1 MATQYRPRVSTLGDF
16 MSTTNKDSDWSTAEV
31 RAAVDA
37 YLRMLALEKR
47 GQKFVKTAE
56 NLALRE
62 TSLPNRTKGSVEFRM
77 QNISAVLMKMHREF
91 IKGYKPARNVGSNV
105 EQSIRA
111 VLIEKGVKPGDP
123 TAPTADEETLEQR
136 AVALEKLPLG
146 DEPAG
151 ILKPKRAPSP
161 GTAYIRD
168 PKVRAWVRKKAKGI
182 CEGCKQP
189 APFTKNDSPYLEVH
203 HVKHLANKGS
213 DRTSNAVALCPN
225 CHRRCHHSNDS
236 EAFTES
242 LYLTVKRL
250 RRE

>member
-1 MATQYRPRVSTLGDF
+1 
-16 MSTTNKDSDWSTAEV
+16 MSVKKKESDWSVPEI

-37 YLRMLALEKR
+37 YLKMLALELS
-47 GQKFVKTAE
+47 GQKFVKTEE

-62 TSLPNRTKGSVEFRM
+62 SSLPTRTEGSVEFRM

-111 VLIEKGVKPGDP
+111 VLIERGVKPGDP
-123 TAPTADEETLEQR
+123 TAPTADEETLERR
-136 AVALEKLPLG
+136 AAALEKLPLQ
-146 DEPAG
+146 DEPVG
-151 ILKPKRAPSP
+151 ILKPKRAPAQ

-168 PKVRAWVRKKAKGI
+168 PKVRAWVRKKAKGV
-182 CEGCKQP
+182 CEGCRQP

-203 HVKHLANKGS
+203 HVKHLAKKGS

-236 EAFTES
+236 EEFTEL
-242 LYLTVKRL
+242 LYQQVKRL
-250 RRE
+250 RHE

>member
-1 MATQYRPRVSTLGDF
+1 
-16 MSTTNKDSDWSTAEV
+16 MSVKKKDSDWSAPEI

-37 YLRMLALEKR
+37 YLKMLALELS

-62 TSLPNRTKGSVEFRM
+62 AALPTRTEGSVEFRM
-77 QNISAVLMKMHREF
+77 QNISAVLMKMEREF
-91 IKGYKPARNVGSNV
+91 IRGYKPARNVGSNV
-105 EQSIRA
+105 EEAIRA
-111 VLIEKGVKPGDP
+111 VLIEKGVNPGDP
-123 TAPTADEETLEQR
+123 TAPTADEETLERR
-136 AVALEKLPLG
+136 AAALEKLPLE

-151 ILKPKRAPSP
+151 ILKPKRASAQ
-161 GTAYIRD
+161 GTSFIRD

-182 CEGCKQP
+182 CEGCRKQ

-203 HVKHLANKGS
+203 HVRHLANKGS

-236 EAFTES
+236 KEFTES
-242 LYLTVKRL
+242 LYQTVKRL
-250 RRE
+250 KRE